1 MKFPFLRPVLP
12 KPETWVHHL
21 NVSFEQHYF
30 SNFGPLA
37 TKLEAIMAE
46 QYLSEGYKATLV
58 TSNTLGIVSVLQAL
72 DVRGK
77 RVIVPDFTFA
87 GTLQSIIA
95 AGGIP
100 LICDVDPATSELCPN
115 SVKSAFETYDNI
127 STVVYVR
134 CYGFVNDVNTFREIC
149 DDNGAQLVID
159 AAAALSKPGEVTF
172 GSPSGEIEI
181 FSLHATKVFAI
192 GEGGMIAAPEKFSNR
207 IRQSANFGFNP
218 DDMPE
223 YASWSCF
230 PTLVPSHLRDK
241 FVTLLASVG
250 IETKKYYWPGLKN
263 GYKGSAQYDV
273 METPV
278 SERIQAEIIC
288 LPVYSEP
295 LEEFWP
301 SPNPMLHFYEILI
314 ADPVFGYDLRLDGLV
329 SFSLHVCIYLM
340 IMWSVSSLLDQ
351 GFRDSIVS
359 FSGIIIGL
367 LLPLFF
373 AHWAYFSISI
383 MAYSFLSLS
392 QAYSSFL

>member
-218 DDMPE
+218 DRTFHDGLNSKIDEFRCAIGIEALKQMPTIVAHRQAHAQKYLNLFEGNSFVRLLDMPE

-301 SPNPMLHFYEILI
+301 SMKHAFQSALNAI
-314 ADPVFGYDLRLDGLV
+314 DDV
-329 SFSLHVCIYLM
+329 
-340 IMWSVSSLLDQ
+340 
-351 GFRDSIVS
+351 
-359 FSGIIIGL
+359 
-367 LLPLFF
+367 
-373 AHWAYFSISI
+373 
-383 MAYSFLSLS
+383 
-392 QAYSSFL
+392 